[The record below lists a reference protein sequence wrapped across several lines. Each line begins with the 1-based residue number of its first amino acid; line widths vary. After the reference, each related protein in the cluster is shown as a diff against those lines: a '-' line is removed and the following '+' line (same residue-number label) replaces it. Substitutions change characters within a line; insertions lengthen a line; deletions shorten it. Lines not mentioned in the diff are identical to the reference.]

1 MIQKSVL
8 NVLLAEDDP
17 VTAST
22 ITSVLTGL
30 GWTVDFAAS
39 GKAAVRLQQQGNY
52 DVILLDDTLP
62 DMSGEQVYRAIKM
75 ADNRVPPVL
84 FLRNSEAQNGKI
96 VLEDGDQMLPDV
108 SDIKD
113 MISRCHALAATA
125 PAMAIS
131 A

>member
-8 NVLLAEDDP
+8 NVLLVEDDP

-39 GKAAVRLQQQGNY
+39 GKAAVRLQQQGDY
-52 DVILLDDTLP
+52 DVVLLDDTLP

-75 ADNRVPPVL
+75 TDKRIPPIL
-84 FLRNSEAQNGKI
+84 ILRNTDVQNGNI
-96 VLEDGDQMLPDV
+96 VLDDGDEMLSDV
-108 SDIKD
+108 SDIKE
-113 MISRCHALAATA
+113 MISRCHTLAATA